1 MSAPIRIVKE
11 VLEQQVQEG
20 WKKNALAEHYG
31 LPVAQMT
38 KVLKDCGLTIRK
50 FHAPKYV
57 LVSED
62 VNENTAV
69 NDTEVIEDVIVGE
82 AQISATEEEVRT
94 EEATQVAETAVP
106 QGW

>member
-1 MSAPIRIVKE
+1 MAAPIRIVKE
-11 VLEQQVQEG
+11 VLEQQVQDG

-38 KVLKDCGLTIRK
+38 KVLKDCGLKIRK

-57 LVSED
+57 LVSEEE
-62 VNENTAV
+62 VTENTAV
-69 NDTEVIEDVIVGE
+69 NETEVEENV
-82 AQISATEEEVRT
+82 QTSATEEEVRT
-94 EEATQVAETAVP
+94 EEAAQIAETIVP